1 MHFSIGF
8 LLFLFYLTVPAN
20 ADQPFHSEDYFYY
33 ICDSISTST
42 GNYTTNSTYQS
53 NLNQLFLALDSNST
67 SNGFAAGTSG
77 TVPDKVTGI
86 VLCRGDLNAST
97 CSACFSQS
105 FHDILNF
112 CPYYKTALMWYN
124 KCYMYFSSK
133 YFLSSVANSPQVSL
147 MNYYNVTVDPARF
160 DHAVAQLMSQ
170 MKSWAINNSTKFF
183 ATGEVTNFSTEFTTI
198 YGLVQ
203 CTPDMTKSQCQSCLE
218 DLIDHFFEHA
228 SGKIGARTIGIHCN
242 IRYETY
248 PFYEGPSM
256 VQIDS
261 TIPSQSAAP
270 TPRPVSVLTPAINK
284 ENDNPKTNIENV
296 DSFLIDLSTLK
307 EATLNFNESNKLG
320 EGGFGAVYKGILPNG
335 QEIAVKRLSQNSG
348 QGVKELKNELVLVA
362 KLQHKNLV
370 QVVGVCL
377 EGQEKLLAYEFVPN
391 RSLGT
396 FLFDNERRQELDW
409 RKRKRIINGVARGL
423 QYMHEDC
430 QLTIVHRDLK
440 ASNILLGSDM
450 NPKISDFGLAR
461 LFQVDQTA
469 HATSRVVGT
478 YGYMA
483 PEYAMHGLYS
493 IKSDVFSFGVLLLE
507 ILTGRRNSAVDGEHG
522 EDILSSTWEHWV
534 AGTITDTMDPQLDCP
549 TNEVIRHVQIGL
561 LCVQEDPINRPSMSE
576 VVIMLS
582 SNTISLEAPS
592 KPALY
597 LRRGGSS
604 ISQSLSGGRSLQMS
618 QNDIS
623 TAQLGAR

>member
-1 MHFSIGF
+1 MPPHAPLASLNHSI
-8 LLFLFYLTVPAN
+8 
-20 ADQPFHSEDYFYY
+20 
-33 ICDSISTST
+33 
-42 GNYTTNSTYQS
+42 
-53 NLNQLFLALDSNST
+53 NQ
-67 SNGFAAGTSG
+67 
-77 TVPDKVTGI
+77 
-86 VLCRGDLNAST
+86 
-97 CSACFSQS
+97 
-105 FHDILNF
+105 DILNF

-133 YFLSSVANSPQVSL
+133 YFLSSVANSPKKTL
-147 MNYYNVTVDPARF
+147 TNYYNVTVDPARF
-160 DHAVAQLMSQ
+160 DQAVAQLMSD
-170 MKSWAINNSTKFF
+170 MKSWAVNNSTKFF
-183 ATGEVTNFSTEFTTI
+183 ATGEVTNFSTEFSTI

-218 DLIDHFFEHA
+218 DLIDHFFERA
-228 SGKIGARTIGIHCN
+228 SGRIGARAIGIHCN

-248 PFYEGPSM
+248 TFYEGPAM
-256 VQIDS
+256 VQIDG
-261 TIPSQSAAP
+261 TIPSQSPAPAPHPVPVNKGSMKKSKVLVITLPVVAA
-270 TPRPVSVLTPAINK
+270 SLSLAIFSFCLYK
-284 ENDNPKTNIENV
+284 KRSHGRKIFLSENDNSKMNMENV
-296 DSFLIDLSTLK
+296 DSFHIDFSTLK
-307 EATLNFNESNKLG
+307 AATLDFNESNKLG
-320 EGGFGAVYKGILPNG
+320 EGGFGTVYKGILPNG
-335 QEIAVKRLSQNSG
+335 QEIAVKRLSQNSC

-362 KLQHKNLV
+362 KLEHKNLV

-391 RSLGT
+391 RSLDT

-409 RKRKRIINGVARGL
+409 RKRQRIINGVARGL
-423 QYMHEDC
+423 QYMHEDS

-440 ASNILLGSDM
+440 ASNILLDSDM

-507 ILTGRRNSAVDGEHG
+507 ILTGRRNSGSIDGEHG
-522 EDILSSTWEHWV
+522 EDILSSTWEHWI
-534 AGTITDTMDPQLDCP
+534 AGRITDTMDPLLDCP

-561 LCVQEDPINRPSMSE
+561 LCVQEDPMDRPCMSE

-582 SNTISLEAPS
+582 GNTVSLEVPS

-597 LRRGGSS
+597 LRRGGGSN
-604 ISQSLSGGRSLQMS
+604 SQTVSGDRSLQMS
-618 QNDIS
+618 QNDI
-623 TAQLGAR
+623 QLLSLGLDRWQDTGGFLSVSY